1 MRDDRDVC
9 DMTLEELDRL
19 LAGRAEAAAPN
30 IVTPPH
36 RGGRLPCELDLTKV
50 RECAEAGMSYA
61 TAAPLLG
68 VSRRTLISRVNDTP
82 AVREAWNRGLAWA
95 VARAAEKLQERI
107 NAGDLRAITYFLS
120 RKGGFTWREPKSK
133 KSRK

>member
-1 MRDDRDVC
+1 MREDRDFC
-9 DMTLEELDRL
+9 DMTIVELDAL
-19 LAGRAEAAAPN
+19 RAQRAKAAPPN

-50 RECAEAGMSYA
+50 RECAEAGMSYT

-68 VSRRTLISRVNDTP
+68 CSRRTLINRINDMP
-82 AVREAWNRGLAWA
+82 AVRMAWQQGLAWA

-107 NAGDLRAITYFLS
+107 DAGDLKAITYFLS
-120 RKGGFTWREPKSK
+120 RKGGFTWREPKRNES
-133 KSRK
+133 